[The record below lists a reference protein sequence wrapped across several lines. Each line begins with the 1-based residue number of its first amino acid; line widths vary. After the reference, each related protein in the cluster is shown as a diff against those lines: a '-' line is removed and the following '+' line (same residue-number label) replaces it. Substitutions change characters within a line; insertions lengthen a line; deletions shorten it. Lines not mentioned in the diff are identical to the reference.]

1 MLFSNDITTNGYKPF
16 FIILLPAQTTRL
28 ITPRLILCPEYM
40 TTTMATT
47 MATAMATAM
56 AIDHLREENVDGIVI
71 PPQEKDPEIRNKK
84 QKHRLTVKGSE
95 SRMKNRY

>member
-1 MLFSNDITTNGYKPF
+1 
-16 FIILLPAQTTRL
+16 
-28 ITPRLILCPEYM
+28 
-40 TTTMATT
+40 MAI
-47 MATAMATAM
+47 AMAMAMAM

-84 QKHRLTVKGSE
+84 QKHRLTVKGLE